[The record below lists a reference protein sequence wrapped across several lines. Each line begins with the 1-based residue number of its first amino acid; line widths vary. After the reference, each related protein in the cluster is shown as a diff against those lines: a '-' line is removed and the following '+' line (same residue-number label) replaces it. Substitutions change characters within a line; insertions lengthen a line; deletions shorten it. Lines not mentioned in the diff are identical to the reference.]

1 MAKSKS
7 KSKTEDKSKSGSR
20 TIALNRKA
28 RYNYFIEEDF
38 EAGIVLT
45 GTEVKSLRAGE
56 VNITDAFAEAKM
68 GEIFLINAYIK
79 EYAMGNRFNHEARR
93 PRKLLLHRREVN
105 KIAAAIQRKG
115 KTLVPLSIY
124 FNAKNRVKVKIG
136 LASGK
141 KSHDKRATEKERDW
155 NREKGRLM
163 KENR

>member
-7 KSKTEDKSKSGSR
+7 KSSDKSKTGNR

-56 VNITDAFAEAKM
+56 VNITDAYAEAKK

-79 EYAMGNRFNHEARR
+79 EYEMGNRFNHEARR
-93 PRKLLLHRREVN
+93 PRKLLLHRSEVN

-115 KTLVPLSIY
+115 KTLVPLAVY
-124 FNAKNRVKVKIG
+124 FNDKNRVKVKIG
-136 LASGK
+136 LAVGK

-155 NREKGRLM
+155 NREKSRLM
-163 KENR
+163 KENW

>member
-1 MAKSKS
+1 MAKSKK
-7 KSKTEDKSKSGSR
+7 KSADKLKSGNA

-56 VNITDAFAEAKM
+56 ANITDSYAEAKM

-79 EYAMGNRFNHEARR
+79 EYEMGNRHNHDARR

-115 KTLVPLSIY
+115 KTLVPLSLY
-124 FNAKNRVKVKIG
+124 FNAKNKIKVKIG

-141 KSHDKRATEKERDW
+141 KAHDKRATEKERDW

-163 KENR
+163 KENY

>member
-1 MAKSKS
+1 MAKAKA
-7 KSKTEDKSKSGSR
+7 KSGGKWVGGKR
-20 TIALNRKA
+20 TIAVNRKA

-38 EAGIVLT
+38 EAGIILT

-56 VNITDAFAEAKM
+56 ANITDAYAEAKM
-68 GEIFLINAYIK
+68 GEISLINAYIK

-93 PRKLLLHRREVN
+93 PRKLLMKRREIG

-115 KTLVPLSIY
+115 KTLVPLSLY
-124 FNAKNRVKVKIG
+124 FNEKNKVKVKIG

-141 KSHDKRATEKERDW
+141 KVHDKRATEKERDW

-163 KENR
+163 KDNR

>member
-7 KSKTEDKSKSGSR
+7 SDKSKSGNR
-20 TIALNRKA
+20 NIALNRKA
-28 RYNYFIEEDF
+28 RYNFHIEEDF

-56 VNITDAFAEAKM
+56 ANITDAFAEAKM
-68 GEIFLINAYIK
+68 GELFLINAYIK
-79 EYAMGNRFNHEARR
+79 EYEMGNRHNHEARR
-93 PRKLLLHRREVN
+93 PRKLLMHRKEVN

-115 KTLVPLSIY
+115 KTLVPLALY
-124 FNAKNRVKVKIG
+124 FNDKNKVKVKIG

-141 KSHDKRATEKERDW
+141 KAHDKRATEKERDW

>member
-1 MAKSKS
+1 MAKKKKS
-7 KSKTEDKSKSGSR
+7 IDKSKSGSR
-20 TIALNRKA
+20 TIAVNRKA
-28 RYNYFIEEDF
+28 RYNYHIEEDF

-56 VNITDAFAEAKM
+56 ANITDAYAEAKM
-68 GEIFLINAYIK
+68 GEIFLINGYIK
-79 EYAMGNRFNHEARR
+79 EYEMGNRFNHEARR
-93 PRKLLLHRREVN
+93 PRKLLMHRREVI

-141 KSHDKRATEKERDW
+141 KAHDKRAAEKERDW
-155 NREKGRLM
+155 NREKGRML
-163 KENR
+163 KGDY

>member
-1 MAKSKS
+1 MAKAKS
-7 KSKTEDKSKSGSR
+7 SGKSKSGNN

-56 VNITDAFAEAKM
+56 ANITDSYAEAKM

-79 EYAMGNRFNHEARR
+79 EYEMGNRFNHDARR
-93 PRKLLLHRREVN
+93 PRKLLMHRREVN

-115 KTLVPLSIY
+115 KTLVPLALY
-124 FNAKNRVKVKIG
+124 FNEKNKVKVKVG

-141 KSHDKRATEKERDW
+141 KAHDKRATEKERDW
-155 NREKGRLM
+155 NREKSRLM
-163 KENR
+163 KDNR